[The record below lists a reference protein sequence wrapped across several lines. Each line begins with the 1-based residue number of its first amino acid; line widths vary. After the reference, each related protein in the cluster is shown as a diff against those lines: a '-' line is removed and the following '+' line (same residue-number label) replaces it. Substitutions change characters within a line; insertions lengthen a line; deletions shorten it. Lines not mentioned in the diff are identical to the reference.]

1 MFSEIAE
8 IKSIRE
14 QKSKLS
20 EREKELTEPILTD
33 LDMIGTLYRWFQE
46 IISQKETFR
55 LGNVTQRK
63 KFIFII
69 LFLYSPS
76 TLAGGKMMNGLRNK
90 LADSRISASS
100 FVVDPLI
107 VYCLISSIFFL
118 KISSFSCIF
127 RFRCSRTRSASSLF
141 SSSP

>member
-33 LDMIGTLYRWFQE
+33 LDMIGMLYRWFQE
-46 IISQKETFR
+46 IISQKEIFR
-55 LGNVTQRK
+55 SGNVTQRK

-76 TLAGGKMMNGLRNK
+76 TLAGGKMKNGLRDK
-90 LADSRISASS
+90 LAEVLGVNAQTDNHIQ
-100 FVVDPLI
+100 
-107 VYCLISSIFFL
+107 
-118 KISSFSCIF
+118 
-127 RFRCSRTRSASSLF
+127 
-141 SSSP
+141 

>member
-20 EREKELTEPILTD
+20 AREKELTEPILTD
-33 LDMIGTLYRWFQE
+33 LDMIGALYRWFQE

-55 LGNVTQRK
+55 VGSVTQRK

-76 TLAGGKMMNGLRNK
+76 TLAGGKMKNGLRNK
-90 LADSRISASS
+90 CKHSKKYPLPRLGFDCS
-100 FVVDPLI
+100 FALTITITP
-107 VYCLISSIFFL
+107 
-118 KISSFSCIF
+118 
-127 RFRCSRTRSASSLF
+127 
-141 SSSP
+141 

>member
-33 LDMIGTLYRWFQE
+33 LDMIGMLYRWFQE
-46 IISQKETFR
+46 IISQKEIFR
-55 LGNVTQRK
+55 SGNVTQRK

-76 TLAGGKMMNGLRNK
+76 TLAGGKMKIGLRDK
-90 LADSRISASS
+90 MADVFGVNAQTTISNNRNNLVFSYQLYKYFRQDVDWIYGEMMERIK
-100 FVVDPLI
+100 PE
-107 VYCLISSIFFL
+107 
-118 KISSFSCIF
+118 K
-127 RFRCSRTRSASSLF
+127 
-141 SSSP
+141 

>member
-33 LDMIGTLYRWFQE
+33 LDMIGMLYRWFQE
-46 IISQKETFR
+46 IISQKEIF
-55 LGNVTQRK
+55 TQRK

-76 TLAGGKMMNGLRNK
+76 TLAGGKMKNGLRDK
-90 LADSRISASS
+90 LAEVLGVNAQTTISNNRNNLVFSYQLYKYFRQDVDWIYGEMMERIK
-100 FVVDPLI
+100 PE
-107 VYCLISSIFFL
+107 
-118 KISSFSCIF
+118 K
-127 RFRCSRTRSASSLF
+127 
-141 SSSP
+141 

>member
-20 EREKELTEPILTD
+20 EREKELTEPTLTD
-33 LDMIGTLYRWFQE
+33 LDMIGTLYGWFQE
-46 IISQKETFR
+46 IISQKEMFR
-55 LGNVTQRK
+55 VGNVTQRK

-76 TLAGGKMMNGLRNK
+76 TLAGGKMKNGLRNK
-90 LADSRISASS
+90 LGEILGINAQTAISDNRNSLVFS
-100 FVVDPLI
+100 YQLYKYFRQDVDFI
-107 VYCLISSIFFL
+107 YMEMMKKAGL
-118 KISSFSCIF
+118 KK
-127 RFRCSRTRSASSLF
+127 
-141 SSSP
+141 

>member
-76 TLAGGKMMNGLRNK
+76 TLAGG
-90 LADSRISASS
+90 
-100 FVVDPLI
+100 
-107 VYCLISSIFFL
+107 
-118 KISSFSCIF
+118 
-127 RFRCSRTRSASSLF
+127 
-141 SSSP
+141 

>member
-33 LDMIGTLYRWFQE
+33 LDMIGMLYRWFQE
-46 IISQKETFR
+46 IISQKEIFR
-55 LGNVTQRK
+55 SGNVTQRK

-76 TLAGGKMMNGLRNK
+76 TLAGGKMKNGLRDK
-90 LADSRISASS
+90 LAEVLGVTAQTTRSTNRKNLVFS
-100 FVVDPLI
+100 DPL
-107 VYCLISSIFFL
+107 Y
-118 KISSFSCIF
+118 KYF
-127 RFRCSRTRSASSLF
+127 RQDVDWIYGEMMERIK
-141 SSSP
+141 PEK

>member
-14 QKSKLS
+14 HKSKLS

-33 LDMIGTLYRWFQE
+33 LDMIGMLYRWFQE
-46 IISQKETFR
+46 IISQKEIFR
-55 LGNVTQRK
+55 SGNVTQRK

-76 TLAGGKMMNGLRNK
+76 TLAGGKMKNGLRDK
-90 LADSRISASS
+90 LAE
-100 FVVDPLI
+100 VLG
-107 VYCLISSIFFL
+107 FL
-118 KISSFSCIF
+118 LPAVQVFPA
-127 RFRCSRTRSASSLF
+127 RCGLDIWGDDGKDKAGEVGRLR
-141 SSSP
+141 